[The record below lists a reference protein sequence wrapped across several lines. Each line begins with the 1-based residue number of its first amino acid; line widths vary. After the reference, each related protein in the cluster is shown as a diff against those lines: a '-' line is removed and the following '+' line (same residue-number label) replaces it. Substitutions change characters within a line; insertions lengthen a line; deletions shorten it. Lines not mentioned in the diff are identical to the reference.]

1 MRVELGAPKGTELP
15 HRNLTRRNIPRTTP
29 TPPPLAYLH
38 TPNAPKSVNESS
50 GGPLVVRTPGPA
62 PPPPFSPVFLLFP
75 PNTPPPPFVRCR
87 VGWAYVGS
95 HHRDTLLRIP
105 LPGTVLSG

>member
-1 MRVELGAPKGTELP
+1 MLC
-15 HRNLTRRNIPRTTP
+15 IPRMLTLRDGGIKKISFENLRFSAVQGKQLHNQVVYKP
-29 TPPPLAYLH
+29 PLTPPPLH
-38 TPNAPKSVNESS
+38 PIP
-50 GGPLVVRTPGPA
+50 
-62 PPPPFSPVFLLFP
+62 
-75 PNTPPPPFVRCR
+75 R